1 MSLKLV
7 LLVILGLSGY
17 FYYESHLGP
26 QAVTLDKTIVYDS
39 ANAAMNVSE
48 RSFETIVTTL
58 DANINVLIVHE
69 MESQSWNV
77 CEIKVNDKIVGWVR
91 CEELKKA
98 LRV

>member
-7 LLVILGLSGY
+7 LLVILGLAGY

-26 QAVTLDKTIVYDS
+26 QALTLNQTIVYDS
-39 ANAAMNVSE
+39 ANSAMNVSE
-48 RSFETIVTTL
+48 RSFETVVTTL
-58 DANINVLIVHE
+58 DVNVEVLIVDE

-91 CEELKKA
+91 CKELKKA
-98 LRV
+98 LRI